1 MFILIRKMQIETYIV
16 EIHDI
21 HERGCRAIV
30 EIGRAPGQATKN
42 RAFDLADMIESA
54 IDQGLA
60 EIGRGFAL
68 VGRLTRGRVLS
79 AHGDLWQVAYIQAT

>member
-1 MFILIRKMQIETYIV
+1 MFILIRKMQIETCIV

-60 EIGRGFAL
+60 EIGRGFAV
-68 VGRLTRGRVLS
+68 VGWCTCACVLF
-79 AHGDLWQVAYIQAT
+79 AHSDLR